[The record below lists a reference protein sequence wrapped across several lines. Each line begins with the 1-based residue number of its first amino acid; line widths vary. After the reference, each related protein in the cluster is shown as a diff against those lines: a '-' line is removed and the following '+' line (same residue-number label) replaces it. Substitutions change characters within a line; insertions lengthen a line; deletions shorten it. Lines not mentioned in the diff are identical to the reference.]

1 MRYSWSVLMHE
12 LDILWRLGLALLLS
26 SAIGVEREMRQKMAG
41 LRTYSLVGVGAALF
55 MLVSIF
61 GFGDM
66 VGHRSVSLDPSRV
79 AAQIVSGIGFIGG
92 GIIFVRRD
100 TVRGLTT
107 AAGVWVTAAVG
118 MACGGDLPL
127 LAVAT
132 TLVYFVVAYL
142 YPELVRR
149 LPRSRD
155 APSELRLVYL
165 DGQGLL
171 REALAECARRGFSI
185 SDLSIKHTGALG
197 ANGNEAAVVTVEL
210 EVRGRGPI
218 AELAA
223 ELNEMDGI
231 VDVHADDTNAV
242 SY

>member
-1 MRYSWSVLMHE
+1 MHE

-26 SAIGVEREMRQKMAG
+26 SAIGVEREMRQKTAG

-61 GFGDM
+61 GFADVLGQRN
-66 VGHRSVSLDPSRV
+66 VVLDPSRV

-107 AAGVWVTAAVG
+107 AAGIWVTAAVG
-118 MACGGDLPL
+118 MACGGNLPL

-165 DGQGLL
+165 DGKGIL
-171 REALAECARRGFSI
+171 REALAECVRRGFSI

-197 ANGNEAAVVTVEL
+197 ADGGRGAVVTVEL

-218 AELAA
+218 AELAM
-223 ELNEMDGI
+223 ELTEMDGI
-231 VDVHADDTNAV
+231 VDVHADDTTAV

>member
-1 MRYSWSVLMHE
+1 MHE
-12 LDILWRLGLALLLS
+12 VDILWRLGLALLLS
-26 SAIGVEREMRQKMAG
+26 SAIGVEREMRQKTPG
-41 LRTYSLVGVGAALF
+41 LRTYSLVGVGSAVF

-61 GFGDM
+61 GFSDM
-66 VGHRSVSLDPSRV
+66 VGQPNVALDPSRV

-118 MACGGDLPL
+118 MACGGGMPII
-127 LAVAT
+127 AVTT
-132 TLVYFVVAYL
+132 TLVYFVVAFVYAK
-142 YPELVRR
+142 LVSR

-165 DGQGLL
+165 DGHGIL

-185 SDLSIKHTGALG
+185 SDLSIKHSGAVG
-197 ANGNEAAVVTVEL
+197 SNGSTAAVVTVEL
-210 EVRGRGPI
+210 GVRGRGPL
-218 AELAA
+218 AELAT

-231 VDVHADDTNAV
+231 VDVHADDINAV
-242 SY
+242 SEMAA